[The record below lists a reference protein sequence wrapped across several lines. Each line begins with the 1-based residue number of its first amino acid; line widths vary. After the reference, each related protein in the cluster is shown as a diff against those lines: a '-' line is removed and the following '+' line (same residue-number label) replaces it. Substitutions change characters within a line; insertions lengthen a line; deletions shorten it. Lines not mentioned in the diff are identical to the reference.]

1 MYELQEKD
9 MIFIFTG
16 PDGSGR
22 KTLADMAGS
31 TLGLQEVLSYTTRKP
46 RSAENDGVDYHFI
59 SRDDFLDAERNGE
72 FIESVDIDGNLYGIK
87 MADLETMIQKSGSI
101 YMVMNLHGADIIKAK
116 YGDKVVRLF
125 VYADRNIVLERQRE
139 RGDSEEDIARHM
151 SHYDE
156 TMQYMKQCEHAFE
169 NFESA
174 HTIFALSKTVESY
187 LNKDW
192 VDKD

>member
-87 MADLETMIQKSGSI
+87 MTDLESLIQKSGSI
-101 YMVMNLHGADIIKAK
+101 YMVMNLHGSDIIKAR

-125 VYADRNIVLERQRE
+125 VYADRNTVLERQRE